1 MTTDL
6 LPRSVPRSAPA
17 LPVKDVAIVC
27 LIVFFTTVALTLE
40 LYWLLHHQEME
51 SRTDL
56 FARII
61 SLYWPLDHSWRIPGY
76 PIEKALNLSLEGVN
90 ALVTPILSAILLW
103 AIVKHRRYRYP
114 LQLFIGTYTCY
125 GTFLYFGVA
134 HLSGYVIIAQKGVGN
149 FLLFYLANM
158 PWLAGYAWMAWD
170 AYRAIVRGERG

>member
-6 LPRSVPRSAPA
+6 SPQSAPRSAPG
-17 LPVKDVAIVC
+17 LTVKDRAIVC
-27 LIVFFTTVALTLE
+27 LIVFFTAVALTLE
-40 LYWLLHHQEME
+40 LYWLRHHQEME

-61 SLYWPLDHSWRIPGY
+61 SLYWPLDRSWRIPGY
-76 PIEKALNLSLEGVN
+76 SIEKALNLSLEGVN
-90 ALVTPILSAILLW
+90 ALVTPILSAILVW
-103 AIVKHRRYRYP
+103 AIVMHRRYRYP
-114 LQLFIGTYTCY
+114 LQLLIGAYTAY
-125 GTFLYFGVA
+125 GTFLYFSVA
-134 HLSGYVIIAQKGVGN
+134 HVSGYAVFAQKSAGN

>member
-6 LPRSVPRSAPA
+6 LPQSGPRSATA
-17 LPVKDVAIVC
+17 FPVKDRAIVC
-27 LIVFFTTVALTLE
+27 LIVFFTTVAMTLE

-61 SLYWPLDHSWRIPGY
+61 SIYWPLDHSWRIPGY
-76 PIEKALNLSLEGVN
+76 SIEKALNLSLEGVN

-114 LQLFIGTYTCY
+114 LQLFIGTYTFY
-125 GTFLYFGVA
+125 GTFLYFSVA
-134 HLSGYVIIAQKGVGN
+134 HISGYVIFAQKSVGN

-158 PWLAGYAWMAWD
+158 PWLAGYGWMAWD
-170 AYRAIVRGERG
+170 AFRAIVRGQRT